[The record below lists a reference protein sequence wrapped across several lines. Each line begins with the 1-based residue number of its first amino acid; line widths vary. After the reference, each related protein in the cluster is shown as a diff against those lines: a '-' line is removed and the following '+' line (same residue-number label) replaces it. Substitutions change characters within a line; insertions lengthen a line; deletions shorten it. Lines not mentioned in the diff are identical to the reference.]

1 MSDDHKYESPGDASN
16 TTEAGFQNGQAHH
29 TEIRVRLALGKNPME
44 TGTPVVNREFS
55 LSELAG
61 LLTKHHSR
69 AEKNGPYFCAPMAK
83 SQRNGENAL
92 PWQLFALDFDGK
104 EGDTP
109 DPEVSKAF
117 FSDC

>member
-1 MSDDHKYESPGDASN
+1 MDSAQQSPALSDKSN
-16 TTEAGFQNGQAHH
+16 RAEYQNGQGHDI
-29 TEIRVRLALGKNPME
+29 EIRVRLALGKNPME

-61 LLTKHHSR
+61 LLTKHQGS